1 MARPALPRS
10 ARLLLLLPLV
20 VLSPFLSR
28 CSGERPQAPEIGEA
42 DPTAPGLE
50 RLAAAAERHRV
61 AAGVPGLAVAWIE
74 NGQVSETRG
83 LGVADVKSGKP
94 VTAETVFEAA
104 SLSKPVVA
112 YTALILRDR
121 GELELDRP
129 LISYTPYPDVQ
140 GDERLDRITARHVL
154 THSSGLPN
162 WRPGRWTDNP
172 GPLEIEFEP
181 GERFSYSG
189 EGFVF
194 LQRALEAITGLP
206 LERLVDREVL
216 EPLGMASSSF
226 VWREDYERTAATP
239 HDEEG
244 TPQEKQRPR
253 EALAAATLHTT
264 AGDYARFMAEM
275 LEPTLVAPET
285 VAAMLTPQIDARKKQ
300 ATEDEPERVGHIA
313 WGLGWGLEVV
323 DGRVTTFW
331 HWGDNETFR
340 CFVMASPESGDGFVV
355 FTSSF
360 RGLSLG
366 EPLTEE
372 VLPGPHPAFAWM
384 GYERYDAEEGHPPDR

>member
-1 MARPALPRS
+1 MAVP
-10 ARLLLLLPLV
+10 
-20 VLSPFLSR
+20 
-28 CSGERPQAPEIGEA
+28 
-42 DPTAPGLE
+42 APGLE
-50 RLAAAAERHRV
+50 HLAAAAERHRS

-74 NGQVSETRG
+74 DGEVSEARG
-83 LGVADVKSGKP
+83 LGVADAVNERP

-129 LISYTPYPDVQ
+129 LTAYTPYPDVQ

-162 WRPGRWTDNP
+162 WRPRHWSDDP
-172 GPLEIEFEP
+172 GPLEIGFEP

-189 EGFVF
+189 EGFVL
-194 LQRALEAITGLP
+194 LQRALEAVTGLP
-206 LERLVDREVL
+206 LERLADREVL
-216 EPLGMASSSF
+216 KPLGMTSSSF
-226 VWREDYERTAATP
+226 VWREDYEGTSALP

-244 TPQEKQRPR
+244 EVREKGHPE

-264 AGDYARFMAEM
+264 AGDYARFIAEV
-275 LEPTLVAPET
+275 LEPTLVAPGT
-285 VAAMLTPQIDARKKQ
+285 VAAMLTPQIDARKP
-300 ATEDEPERVGHIA
+300 DEAEGESDRPSGAKGHVA
-313 WGLGWGLEVV
+313 WGLGWPLEVV
-323 DGRVTTFW
+323 DGEVATFW

-340 CFVMASPESGDGFVV
+340 CFVMASPESDDGFVV
-355 FTSSF
+355 FTNSF
-360 RGLSLG
+360 HGLSLA

-384 GYERYDAEEGHPPDR
+384 GYRRYDAQEGDEDVP